1 MAVDKYSLEPSTSL
15 FSLRFLLK
23 VRSLAKPEK
32 TTRRVE
38 MAGFDSLPPLCRKQ
52 RRGLSEKEKRRHAR
66 WVLECA
72 SLVQGLQDFLVDH
85 GPAGIGEPLG
95 EAPRNRCRPGR

>member
-1 MAVDKYSLEPSTSL
+1 MAVETYSLEPSFVSL
-15 FSLRFLLK
+15 LFA
-23 VRSLAKPEK
+23 VLAHGSIPGKTRKK

-38 MAGFDSLPPLCRKQ
+38 MAGFESLPPLFAQ
-52 RRGLSEKEKRRHAR
+52 RRGLSEKKKRRRAR
-66 WVLECA
+66 WVLGCA

-95 EAPRNRCRPGR
+95 EASRNRCHPGR